1 MEDSLWKRTRSNET
15 TKGRE
20 SMLHKMKKLLSVFLA
35 LALTLAM
42 AGMLPVQVQAAE
54 GDVVI
59 TLLETTDIH
68 GHLVETPG
76 SDKAEYQYRMAYMA
90 KLFEDYR
97 AKGDTI
103 VLNGGDTFQ
112 GTPLSN
118 LSFGKYLIQT
128 LDAMKFDAS
137 AVGNHEFDWGIE
149 KVTTNQATLADSQ
162 IPMLACNIFVKETGK
177 LVDFAKPYTI
187 IERSGKKIAVIGW
200 ADEYSAD
207 IMAERIAPYTISEDA
222 SLVNN
227 LAKDLKAKGEADAVI
242 VLAHDDAQEA
252 VEKFEAGNIDILF
265 GGHSHQIK
273 VGTGSNGIP
282 YGQGN
287 REARGFATATMTISA
302 DNKVSV
308 TTPEYIDIY
317 ENSDKLKYS
326 EANKADFHEQIL
338 QISNTAVD
346 EVAPLLNQEIAELPV
361 ALDRTLIEGT
371 LTSVMG
377 NWITDMMRYGEDVDF
392 AFCNDGGIRTN
403 FEAKKLTVNDIYTVA
418 PFGNLIYKI
427 EMKGSQIVKLLEQVV
442 GNDSS
447 NMQMSG
453 LTAKYDLTLPEDAQ
467 VFDVCLADGTPIDLE
482 KTYTLV
488 TNEYLATGGN
498 KYSAFVE
505 DRVSSVNTNVADN
518 ISLIEKVTELGK
530 QGPLVVDAAPR
541 FIEASK
547 PAEVPGM
554 AEKKT
559 AYTGQKFNLKINGLT
574 EDAKV
579 VYSTSNKKIAAVDQK
594 GKVTAKAVGTATI
607 TAKVTQNDTVYK
619 LKLKVTV
626 KNPTVKLTASTKQL
640 TVGKAFTFQAKAYGL
655 KGDITWTSSDKK
667 VAAVT
672 AKGKVTAK
680 AAGTTTIRAEVGG
693 KSVSCKLTVKAK

>member
-1 MEDSLWKRTRSNET
+1 
-15 TKGRE
+15 
-20 SMLHKMKKLLSVFLA
+20 MLKKLLSVFLA
-35 LALTLAM
+35 LALMLGV
-42 AGMLPVQVQAAE
+42 AGVPLDQVQAAE

-90 KLFEDYR
+90 KLFNDYR
-97 AKGDTI
+97 AKGEVI
-103 VLNGGDTFQ
+103 ALNGGDTFQ

-118 LSFGKYLIQT
+118 LSFGKYLIQA

-149 KVTTNQATLADSQ
+149 KVTTSQATLADSQ

-177 LVDFAKPYTI
+177 PVDFAKPYTV

-222 SLVNN
+222 TLVNN
-227 LAKDLKAKGEADAVI
+227 LAKELKTKGEADAVI

-252 VEKFEAGNIDILF
+252 VEKFEAGHIDVVF

-287 REARGFATATMTISA
+287 REARGYAMATMTIGA

-308 TTPEYIDIY
+308 TTPEYMDIY
-317 ENSDKLKYS
+317 ENSDQLKYT
-326 EANKADFHEQIL
+326 EANKGDFDEAIL
-338 QISNTAVD
+338 KISNTAVD

-377 NWITDMMRYGEDVDF
+377 NWITDMMRYEEGVDF

-427 EMKGSQIVKLLEQVV
+427 EMTGTQIVKLLEQVV

-453 LTAKYDLTLPEDAQ
+453 LTAKYDLTLPEDQQ
-467 VFDVCLADGTPIDLE
+467 VFDVCLADGTPIDPE

-498 KYSAFVE
+498 KYTAFAE

-518 ISLIEKVTELGK
+518 ISLIEKVTKLGK
-530 QGPLVVDAAPR
+530 EGPLVIDTAPR
-541 FIEASK
+541 FVEAAK
-547 PAEVPGM
+547 PAEVPSISD
-554 AEKKT
+554 KKT
-559 AYTGQKFNLKINGLT
+559 VYVGRKFTIQINGLA
-574 EDAKV
+574 EGAKV
-579 VYSTSNKKIAAVDQK
+579 VYSSNNKKAAVVDK
-594 GKVTAKAVGTATI
+594 NGKVTAKAKGTAVI
-607 TAKVTQNDTVYK
+607 TAKVTQNDTTYK
-619 LKLKVTV
+619 LKIKVTV
-626 KNPTVKLTASTKQL
+626 KNPVIKMTASTKQL
-640 TVGKAFTFQAKAYGL
+640 TVGQTYTFKAKAYGL
-655 KGDITWTSSDKK
+655 KGDITWTSSNKA
-667 VAAVT
+667 VASVT

-680 AAGTTTIRAEVGG
+680 AAGTTSIQAQVNG
-693 KSVSCKLTVKAK
+693 KSVSCKLTVKQK

>member
-1 MEDSLWKRTRSNET
+1 M
-15 TKGRE
+15 
-20 SMLHKMKKLLSVFLA
+20 HQKMKRLLSLFLA
-35 LALTLAM
+35 LALMLGM
-42 AGMLPVQVQAAE
+42 AGLTTVQTQAVE
-54 GDVVI
+54 GNVVI

-68 GHLVETPG
+68 GHLVETP
-76 SDKAEYQYRMAYMA
+76 SADKAEYQYRMAYMA
-90 KLFEDYR
+90 KLFNDYR
-97 AKGDTI
+97 TKGDTI
-103 VLNGGDTFQ
+103 TLNGGDTFQ

-149 KVTTNQATLADSQ
+149 KVTTNQATLADST

-177 LVDFAKPYTI
+177 LVDFAEPYTV

-222 SLVNN
+222 SLVND
-227 LAKDLKAKGEADAVI
+227 LAKELKTKGEADAVV
-242 VLAHDDAQEA
+242 VLAHDDAEES
-252 VEKFEAGNIDILF
+252 VEKFEAGYIDVLF

-287 REARGFATATMTISA
+287 KEARGFAVATMTIGA
-302 DNKVSV
+302 DGKVTV

-317 ENSDKLKYS
+317 EDSEKLKYT
-326 EANKADFHEQIL
+326 EANKGDFDEAVL
-338 QISNTAVD
+338 NISNTAVD
-346 EVAPLLNQEIAELPV
+346 EVAPLLNEEIADLPV
-361 ALDRTLIEGT
+361 AMDRNLIEGS

-377 NWITDMMRYGEDVDF
+377 NWITDMMRYDEGVDF

-427 EMKGSQIVKLLEQVV
+427 EMTGSQVVKLLEQVV

-453 LTAKYDLTLPEDAQ
+453 LTAKYDLSLPEDAQ
-467 VFDVCLADGTPIDLE
+467 VFDVRLADGTPLDMD
-482 KTYTLV
+482 KTYTLL

-498 KYSAFVE
+498 KYTAFVT

-518 ISLIEKVTELGK
+518 ISLIEKVTKLGK
-530 QGPLVVDAAPR
+530 EGPLVIDAAPR
-541 FIEASK
+541 FVEAVK
-547 PAEVPGM
+547 PAEAPST
-554 AEKKT
+554 AAKKT
-559 AYTGQKFNLKINGLT
+559 AYTGQKFNIKINSLAD
-574 EDAKV
+574 DAAV
-579 VYSTSNKKIAAVDQK
+579 VYSSSNKKVAVVGKK
-594 GKVTAKAVGTATI
+594 GKVTAKATGTATI
-607 TAKVTQNDTVYK
+607 TAKVTQNGTTYK
-619 LKLKVTV
+619 LKVKLTV
-626 KNPTVKLTASTKQL
+626 KAPTVKLTDSTKQL
-640 TVGKAFTFQAKAYGL
+640 TAGQAYKFTAKAYGL
-655 KGDITWTSSDKK
+655 TGEVKWTSSNPA
-667 VAAVT
+667 VASVT
-672 AKGKVTAK
+672 SKGKVTAK
-680 AAGTTTIRAEVGG
+680 KAGTTTIRAEVNG
-693 KSVSCKLTVKAK
+693 KSASCKLTVKSK

>member
-1 MEDSLWKRTRSNET
+1 
-15 TKGRE
+15 
-20 SMLHKMKKLLSVFLA
+20 MLQKMKKLLSLF
-35 LALTLAM
+35 LALTLM
-42 AGMLPVQVQAAE
+42 LGIAGMNPYQIQAAE

-68 GHLVETPG
+68 GHLVETPS

-97 AKGDTI
+97 AKGEVI
-103 VLNGGDTFQ
+103 ALNGGDTFQ

-118 LSFGKYLIQT
+118 LSFGKYLIQA
-128 LDAMKFDAS
+128 LDTMKFDAS

-149 KVTTNQATLADSQ
+149 KVTTNQATLADSS

-187 IERSGKKIAVIGW
+187 LERGGKKIAVIGW

-222 SLVNN
+222 SIVNN
-227 LAKDLKAKGEADAVI
+227 LAKELKEKKEADAVI

-252 VEKFEAGNIDILF
+252 VEKFEAGNIDVLF

-302 DNKVSV
+302 DNKVTV

-317 ENSDKLKYS
+317 ENADKLKYT
-326 EANKADFHEQIL
+326 EANKGDFDEAIL
-338 QISNTAVD
+338 KISNTAVD
-346 EVAPLLNQEIAELPV
+346 EVAPLLNEEIAELPV
-361 ALDRTLIEGT
+361 ALERTLIEGS

-377 NWITDMMRYGEDVDF
+377 NWITDMMRYDEDVDF

-418 PFGNLIYKI
+418 PFGNLIYEV
-427 EMKGSQIVKLLEQVV
+427 EMKGTQIVKLLEQIV

-453 LTAKYDLTLPEDAQ
+453 LTAKYDLSLPEDQQ
-467 VFDVCLADGTPIDLE
+467 VFDVRLADGTAIDPE
-482 KTYTLV
+482 KVYKLV

-518 ISLIEKVTELGK
+518 ISLIEKVKKLGK
-530 QGPLVVDAAPR
+530 EGPLVIDANPR
-541 FIEASK
+541 FVEGVK
-547 PAEVPGM
+547 PAEAPSTTD
-554 AEKKT
+554 KKT
-559 AYTGQKFNLKINGLT
+559 AYVGQKFNVKINGLAD
-574 EDAKV
+574 DATV
-579 VYSTSNKKIAAVDQK
+579 VYSSNNKKVAAVTQK
-594 GKVTAKAVGTATI
+594 GKVTAKAKGTAVI
-607 TAKVTQNDTVYK
+607 TAKVTQNGSEFK
-619 LKLKVTV
+619 LKIKVTV
-626 KNPTVKLTASTKQL
+626 KNPTVKMTASTKKM
-640 TVGKAFTFQAKAYGL
+640 TVGQAFTFKAKAYGL
-655 KGDITWTSSDKK
+655 DGAVKWTSSNKA

-672 AKGKVTAK
+672 SKGKVTAK
-680 AAGTTTIRAEVGG
+680 AAGTTTIQATVDG
-693 KSVSCKLTVKAK
+693 KSVSCKLTVKQK

>member
-1 MEDSLWKRTRSNET
+1 MQQ
-15 TKGRE
+15 
-20 SMLHKMKKLLSVFLA
+20 KMKKLLSLFLA
-35 LALTLAM
+35 LALMLGM
-42 AGMLPVQVQAAE
+42 AGLIPDQVQSAE
-54 GDVVI
+54 SDVVI

-68 GHLVETPG
+68 GHLVETPS

-90 KLFEDYR
+90 KLFHDYR

-103 VLNGGDTFQ
+103 TLNGGDTFQ

-128 LDAMKFDAS
+128 LNAMKFDAS
-137 AVGNHEFDWGIE
+137 AVGNHEFDWGID
-149 KVTTNQATLADSQ
+149 KVTTNQATLADST
-162 IPMLACNIFVKETGK
+162 IPMLACNIFVKDTGK
-177 LVDFAKPYTI
+177 LVDFAKPYEI
-187 IERSGKKIAVIGW
+187 VERSGKKIAIIGW

-222 SLVNN
+222 SLVND
-227 LAKDLKAKGEADAVI
+227 LAKELKTKDEADAVI
-242 VLAHDDAQEA
+242 VLAHDDAEEA
-252 VEKFEAGNIDILF
+252 VEKFQAGYIDVLF

-287 REARGFATATMTISA
+287 REARGFAAATMTIGS
-302 DNKVSV
+302 DDKVTV
-308 TTPEYIDIY
+308 TTPEYIDIT
-317 ENSDKLKYS
+317 EDSEKLKYT
-326 EANKADFHEQIL
+326 EANKGDFDDEIL
-338 QISNTAVD
+338 QISDKAVE

-377 NWITDMMRYGEDVDF
+377 NWITDMMRYDEGVDF

-427 EMKGSQIVKLLEQVV
+427 EMTGSQVMKLLEQVV

-453 LTAKYDLTLPEDAQ
+453 LTAKYDLNLPEDQQ
-467 VFDVCLADGTPIDLE
+467 VFDVRLADGTPIDPE

-498 KYSAFVE
+498 KYTAFVT
-505 DRVSSVNTNVADN
+505 DRIFSVNTNVADN
-518 ISLIEKVTELGK
+518 ISLIDKVTKLGK
-530 QGPLVVDAAPR
+530 EGPLVIDAAPR
-541 FIEASK
+541 FVEAAK
-547 PAEVPGM
+547 PAEVPSV
-554 AEKKT
+554 AAKKT
-559 AYTGQKFNLKINGLT
+559 AYIGQKFNVKIKSLA
-574 EDAKV
+574 EDATV
-579 VYSTSNKKIAAVDQK
+579 VYGSSNKKVATVGKK
-594 GKVTAKAVGTATI
+594 GKVTAKAAGTATI
-607 TAKVTQNDTVYK
+607 TAKVTQNDTTYK
-619 LKLKVTV
+619 LKIKVTV
-626 KNPTVKLTASTKQL
+626 KAPTVKMTASTKQL
-640 TVGKAFTFQAKAYGL
+640 TVGQAYTFKAKAYGL
-655 KGDITWTSSDKK
+655 TGDIAWTSSNPS

-672 AKGKVTAK
+672 SKGKVTAK
-680 AAGTTTIRAEVGG
+680 AAGTTTIQATVNG
-693 KSVSCKLTVKAK
+693 KSVSRKLTVKGK

>member
-1 MEDSLWKRTRSNET
+1 MQQ
-15 TKGRE
+15 
-20 SMLHKMKKLLSVFLA
+20 KMKKLLSLFLA
-35 LALTLAM
+35 LALMLGM
-42 AGMLPVQVQAAE
+42 AGLSPDQVQAAE

-59 TLLETTDIH
+59 NLLEATDIH

-76 SDKAEYQYRMAYMA
+76 SDKAEYQYRLAYMA
-90 KLFEDYR
+90 KLFNDYR

-103 VLNGGDTFQ
+103 TLNGGDTFQ

-149 KVTTNQATLADSQ
+149 KVTTNQATLADST
-162 IPMLACNIFVKETGK
+162 IPMLACNIYVKETGK
-177 LVDFAKPYTI
+177 LVDFAKPYEV

-222 SLVNN
+222 SLVNE
-227 LAKDLKAKGEADAVI
+227 LAKELKTKGEADAVI
-242 VLAHDDAQEA
+242 VLAHDDAEEA
-252 VEKFEAGNIDILF
+252 VEKFEAGYIDVLF

-287 REARGFATATMTISA
+287 REARGFAAATMTISA
-302 DNKVSV
+302 DNKVTV
-308 TTPEYIDIY
+308 TTPEYIDIT
-317 ENSDKLKYS
+317 EDATKLKYT
-326 EANKADFHEQIL
+326 EANKADFDEEVL
-338 QISNTAVD
+338 KISNVAVE
-346 EVAPLLNQEIAELPV
+346 EVAPLLNEEIAELPV
-361 ALDRTLIEGT
+361 ALDRALIEGS

-377 NWITDMMRYGEDVDF
+377 NWITDMMRYEEGVDF

-427 EMKGSQIVKLLEQVV
+427 EMTGSQIVKLLEQVV

-447 NMQMSG
+447 NMQMAG
-453 LTAKYDLTLPEDAQ
+453 LTAKYDLSLPEDQQ
-467 VFDVCLADGTPIDLE
+467 VFDVCLADGTPIDMD

-498 KYSAFVE
+498 KYTAFVT
-505 DRVSSVNTNVADN
+505 DCISSVNTNVADN
-518 ISLIEKVTELGK
+518 ISLIDKVKKLGK
-530 QGPLVVDAAPR
+530 EGPLVIDAQPR
-541 FIEASK
+541 FVEGAK
-547 PAEVPGM
+547 PADVPSVT
-554 AEKKT
+554 AKKT
-559 AYTGQKFNLKINGLT
+559 AYTGQTFKVNIKSLA
-574 EDAKV
+574 EDATV
-579 VYSTSNKKIAAVDQK
+579 VYSSSNKKVATVGKK
-594 GKVTAKAVGTATI
+594 GKVTAKTVGTTTI
-607 TAKVTQNDTVYK
+607 TAKVTQNGTTYK
-619 LKLKVTV
+619 LKVKVTV
-626 KNPTVKLTASTKQL
+626 KAPVVKLTASKKQM
-640 TVGKAFTFQAKAYGL
+640 TAGQAYTFQAKAYGL
-655 KGDITWTSSDKK
+655 TGDIKWTSSNQA

-672 AKGKVTAK
+672 SKGKVTAK
-680 AAGTTTIRAEVGG
+680 AAGTTTIRAEVNG

>member
-1 MEDSLWKRTRSNET
+1 
-15 TKGRE
+15 
-20 SMLHKMKKLLSVFLA
+20 MLQKMKKLLSVFLA
-35 LALTLAM
+35 LALML
-42 AGMLPVQVQAAE
+42 GMTGLSSVQLRAAE

-76 SDKAEYQYRMAYMA
+76 SDKAEYQYRMAHMA
-90 KLFEDYR
+90 KLFNDYR
-97 AKGDTI
+97 AKGEVI
-103 VLNGGDTFQ
+103 ALNGGDTFQ

-118 LSFGKYLIQT
+118 LSFGKHLIQT

-177 LVDFAKPYTI
+177 QADFAKPYTV

-207 IMAERIAPYTISEDA
+207 IMAERIAPYSISEDA

-227 LAKDLKAKGEADAVI
+227 LAKELKTKGEADAVI
-242 VLAHDDAQEA
+242 VLAHDDAKDA
-252 VEKFEAGNIDILF
+252 VEKFEAGYIDVLF
-265 GGHSHQIK
+265 GGHSHQIET
-273 VGTGSNGIP
+273 GTGSNGIP
-282 YGQGN
+282 YGEGN
-287 REARGFATATMTISA
+287 KEARGFVTATMTIGA

-308 TTPEYIDIY
+308 TQPEYVDIY
-317 ENSDKLKYS
+317 ENSDKLKHT
-326 EANKADFHEQIL
+326 EANKGDFDEKVL

-346 EVAPLLNQEIAELPV
+346 EVAPLLNEEIAELPV
-361 ALDRTLIEGT
+361 AMSRDLIEGT

-377 NWITDMMRYGEDVDF
+377 NWITDMMRYDEGVDF

-427 EMKGSQIVKLLEQVV
+427 EMTGSQIVKLLEQVV

-453 LTAKYDLTLPEDAQ
+453 LTAKYDLNLPEDQQ
-467 VFDVCLADGTPIDLE
+467 VFDVRLADGTAIDPE
-482 KTYTLV
+482 QTYTLV

-518 ISLIEKVTELGK
+518 ISLIEKVKKLGEA
-530 QGPLVVDAAPR
+530 GPLVIDDKPR
-541 FIEASK
+541 FVAAAK
-547 PAEVPGM
+547 PADVPG
-554 AEKKT
+554 APEKKT
-559 AYTGQKFNLKINGLT
+559 AYAGQKFTIKISGLA

-579 VYSTSNKKIAAVDQK
+579 VYSSSNKKAAVVSQK
-594 GKVTAKAVGTATI
+594 GKVTAKAKGTAVI
-607 TAKVTQNDTVYK
+607 TAKVTQNGTTYK
-619 LKLKVTV
+619 LKIKVTV
-626 KNPTVKLTASTKQL
+626 KNPTIKMTASQKQL
-640 TVGKAFTFQAKAYGL
+640 TVGQTYTFKAKAYGL
-655 KGDITWTSSDKK
+655 KGDITWTSSNKA

-680 AAGTTTIRAEVGG
+680 AAGTTTIQAQAGG
-693 KSVSCKLTVKAK
+693 KSVSCKLTVKQK

>member
-1 MEDSLWKRTRSNET
+1 
-15 TKGRE
+15 
-20 SMLHKMKKLLSVFLA
+20 MLQKMKKLLSLF
-35 LALTLAM
+35 LALTLMLGM
-42 AGMLPVQVQAAE
+42 AGMSSYQVQAAE

-68 GHLVETPG
+68 GHLVETPS

-90 KLFEDYR
+90 KLFQDYR
-97 AKGDTI
+97 AKGDVI
-103 VLNGGDTFQ
+103 ALNGGDTFQ

-149 KVTTNQATLADSQ
+149 KVTTKDATLADSQ

-177 LVDFAKPYTI
+177 PVDFAKPYTV
-187 IERSGKKIAVIGW
+187 IERNGKKIAVIGW

-227 LAKDLKAKGEADAVI
+227 LAKDLKTKGEADAVI

-252 VEKFEAGNIDILF
+252 VEKFEAGYIDVLF

-287 REARGFATATMTISA
+287 REARGFATATMTIGA

-317 ENSDKLKYS
+317 ENADKLKYS
-326 EANKADFHEQIL
+326 EANKADFDEEIL
-338 QISNTAVD
+338 KISNTAVE
-346 EVAPLLNQEIAELPV
+346 EVAPLLNEEIAELPV
-361 ALDRTLIEGT
+361 ALERTLLEGS

-377 NWITDMMRYGEDVDF
+377 NWITDMMRYDEDVDF

-427 EMKGSQIVKLLEQVV
+427 EMTGSQIVKLLEQVV

-453 LTAKYDLTLPEDAQ
+453 LTAKYDLSLPEDQQ
-467 VFDVCLADGTPIDLE
+467 VFDVRLADGTLIDPE
-482 KTYTLV
+482 KTYSLV

-505 DRVSSVNTNVADN
+505 DRVSSVNKNVADN
-518 ISLIEKVTELGK
+518 ISLIEKVKKLGK
-530 QGPLVVDAAPR
+530 EGPLVIDAAPR
-541 FIEASK
+541 FIEAAK
-547 PAEVPGM
+547 PAEVPS
-554 AEKKT
+554 AADKKT
-559 AYTGQKFNLKINGLT
+559 AYAGQKFTVKINGLAD
-574 EDAKV
+574 DAKV
-579 VYSTSNKKIAAVDQK
+579 VYSSNNKKVAVVDQK
-594 GKVTAKAVGTATI
+594 GKVTAKAKGTAVS
-607 TAKVTQNDTVYK
+607 TAKVTQNDTTYK
-619 LKLKVTV
+619 LKIKVTV
-626 KNPTVKLTASTKQL
+626 KNPTVKMTASTKQL
-640 TVGKAFTFQAKAYGL
+640 TVGKTYTFKAKAYGL
-655 KGDITWTSSDKK
+655 KGNVTWTSSNQA

-672 AKGKVTAK
+672 SKGKVTAK
-680 AAGTTTIRAEVGG
+680 AAGTTTIQARIDG
-693 KSVSCKLTVKAK
+693 KSVSCKLTVKQK

>member
-1 MEDSLWKRTRSNET
+1 
-15 TKGRE
+15 
-20 SMLHKMKKLLSVFLA
+20 MLQKMKKLLSVFLA
-35 LALTLAM
+35 MALMLGV
-42 AGMLPVQVQAAE
+42 AGIPLDQVQAAE
-54 GDVVI
+54 GDVVV

-90 KLFEDYR
+90 KLFNDYR
-97 AKGDTI
+97 AKGE
-103 VLNGGDTFQ
+103 VLALNGGDTFQ

-149 KVTTNQATLADSQ
+149 KVTTSQATLADSQ
-162 IPMLACNIFVKETGK
+162 IPMLACNIIVKETGK
-177 LVDFAKPYTI
+177 PVDFAKPYTV

-222 SLVNN
+222 SLVND
-227 LAKDLKAKGEADAVI
+227 LAKELKTKGEADAVI

-252 VEKFEAGNIDILF
+252 VEKFEAGYIDVLF

-287 REARGFATATMTISA
+287 REARGFAMATMTIGA

-308 TTPEYIDIY
+308 TVPEYVDIY
-317 ENSDKLKYS
+317 ENSDQLKYT
-326 EANKADFHEQIL
+326 EANKGDFDEAIL
-338 QISNTAVD
+338 KISNTAVD

-377 NWITDMMRYGEDVDF
+377 NWITDMMRYEEGVDF

-427 EMKGSQIVKLLEQVV
+427 EMTGTQIVKLLEQVV

-453 LTAKYDLTLPEDAQ
+453 LTAKYDLTLPEDQQ
-467 VFDVCLADGTPIDLE
+467 VFDVCLADGTPIDPT

-498 KYSAFVE
+498 KYSAFVD

-518 ISLIEKVTELGK
+518 ISLIDKVTKLGK
-530 QGPLVVDAAPR
+530 EGPLAIDTAPR
-541 FIEASK
+541 FVEAAK
-547 PAEVPGM
+547 PAEVPNVTN
-554 AEKKT
+554 KKT
-559 AYTGQKFNLKINGLT
+559 TYAGQKFTVKIDGLA
-574 EDAKV
+574 EGAKV
-579 VYSTSNKKIAAVDQK
+579 VYSSNNKKAATVSK
-594 GKVTAKAVGTATI
+594 NGKVTAKAKGTAVI
-607 TAKVTQNDTVYK
+607 TAKVTQNDTTYK
-619 LKLKVTV
+619 LKIKVTV
-626 KNPTVKLTASTKQL
+626 KNPTIKMTDSTKQL
-640 TVGKAFTFQAKAYGL
+640 TVGQTYTFKAKAYGL
-655 KGDITWTSSDKK
+655 KGDITWTSGNQA
-667 VAAVT
+667 VASVT

-680 AAGTTTIRAEVGG
+680 AAGTTLIQAQVNG
-693 KSVSCKLTVKAK
+693 KSVSCRLTVKQK